1 MTSSK
6 KILENIRGHVIL
18 DFENRSFRQD
28 RPQKFRLKSLT
39 SPPSARSAKNVCA
52 RAKPF
57 STFENRHFASNRPSC
72 CRKKFAF
79 QHRPQEGMP
88 KNSTMWTYFPLPC
101 GSSGLV
107 VKTGIFSSA
116 LLFNLFLRCGNDS
129 LPISTEA
136 ILIRWV
142 KLAH

>member
-6 KILENIRGHVIL
+6 KILENIRGHMIL

-57 STFENRHFASNRPSC
+57 STFEIVILHQIAPHVVEKSLRFNIA
-72 CRKKFAF
+72 
-79 QHRPQEGMP
+79 P
-88 KNSTMWTYFPLPC
+88 KRGC
-101 GSSGLV
+101 
-107 VKTGIFSSA
+107 
-116 LLFNLFLRCGNDS
+116 
-129 LPISTEA
+129 
-136 ILIRWV
+136 
-142 KLAH
+142 